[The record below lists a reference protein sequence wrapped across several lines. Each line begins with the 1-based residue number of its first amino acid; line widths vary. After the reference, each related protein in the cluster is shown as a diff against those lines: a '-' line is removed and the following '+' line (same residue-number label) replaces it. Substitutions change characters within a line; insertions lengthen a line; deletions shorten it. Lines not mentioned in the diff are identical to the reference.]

1 MSRRSPRRGGGV
13 AWSPPAGH
21 GCPLRPAHSCRFR
34 AALFEAE
41 CQPGA
46 ASAVAAE
53 FAAIPQ
59 VFSVN
64 ITTGTDNLYAFVV
77 AADQPL
83 LAELVVDTLP
93 AIAGAEP
100 GAIGADHPIVQ
111 RHSLAAG
118 RSEPRPGSGGNARA
132 GENHPAHEFDEFD
145 RELFLALQRD
155 GRLSFRDL
163 AAAVGRPEPTVRRRM
178 GLLTHAGML
187 AFRTDF
193 ARVQAGWPTAV
204 ALKLSVTGSAV
215 AAVGRTL
222 VRYPETRF
230 CVAVTGG
237 GAADLFVTMQLHNV
251 SDLDPVIHRLSAEH
265 PGVAVLDT
273 RVVLRS
279 RQVLGTAART
289 RRPRT
294 GRRPG
299 GPLGAGLRIRVLSRA
314 IGRAKCSCHERCSRF
329 CRSDQSSRNLPDT
342 WTQSEYNPACDDPV
356 EPLGERTWAA
366 IAAVA
371 VAKSGP
377 QPQAGATTESALRA
391 RRRQYP
397 ARATS
402 PDAGGRARRASRGD
416 RRQLRVHR
424 DPAEA

>member
-1 MSRRSPRRGGGV
+1 VGDGVDELDVALLDALHLNPLASFEELGTVLEVSSVTAARRWRRLVSTGR
-13 AWSPPAGH
+13 AWVSSAPGPQL
-21 GCPLRPAHSCRFR
+21 PMR

-46 ASAVAAE
+46 APAVASE

-64 ITTGTDNLYAFVV
+64 ITTGQDNLYAFVI

-83 LAELVVDTLP
+83 LAALVVDMLP
-93 AIAGAEP
+93 AITGLNRVQSALMTQLFSGTRWRLGGLSPDQVRAVTPEP
-100 GAIGADHPIVQ
+100 AKT
-111 RHSLAAG
+111 S
-118 RSEPRPGSGGNARA
+118 
-132 GENHPAHEFDEFD
+132 PAHEFDEFD
-145 RELFLALQRD
+145 RELFLALQCD

-163 AAAVGRPEPTVRRRM
+163 AAAVGRPEPTVRRRL

-237 GAADLFVTMQLHNV
+237 GAANIFVTMQLHNV
-251 SDLDPVIHRLSAEH
+251 SDLDPIIHRLSAEH

-279 RQVLGTAART
+279 VKSWGRLLG
-289 RRPRT
+289 
-294 GRRPG
+294 
-299 GPLGAGLRIRVLSRA
+299 LD
-314 IGRAKCSCHERCSRF
+314 GRAQ
-329 CRSDQSSRNLPDT
+329 DVV
-342 WTQSEYNPACDDPV
+342 PV
-356 EPLGERTWAA
+356 DLWAP
-366 IAAVA
+366 V
-371 VAKSGP
+371 
-377 QPQAGATTESALRA
+377 
-391 RRRQYP
+391 
-397 ARATS
+397 
-402 PDAGGRARRASRGD
+402 
-416 RRQLRVHR
+416 
-424 DPAEA
+424 

>member
-1 MSRRSPRRGGGV
+1 MGDGVDELDVALLDALHLNPLASFEELGSVLEVAPVTAARRWRRLVSTGR
-13 AWSPPAGH
+13 AWVSSAPGPQL
-21 GCPLRPAHSCRFR
+21 PLR

-46 ASAVAAE
+46 AATVAAE
-53 FAAIPQ
+53 FASIPQ

-64 ITTGTDNLYAFVV
+64 ITTGPDNLYAFVV

-83 LAELVVDTLP
+83 LAALVVDRLP
-93 AIAGAEP
+93 AIAGLNRVQSALMTQLFSGTRWRLGGLSPDQVRAVTPEP
-100 GAIGADHPIVQ
+100 AKAI
-111 RHSLAAG
+111 
-118 RSEPRPGSGGNARA
+118 
-132 GENHPAHEFDEFD
+132 PAHEFDEFD
-145 RELFLALQRD
+145 RELFLALQHD

-230 CVAVTGG
+230 CVELTGG
-237 GAADLFVTMQLHNV
+237 GAANIFVTMQLHTV

-279 RQVLGTAART
+279 LKSWGRLLG
-289 RRPRT
+289 
-294 GRRPG
+294 
-299 GPLGAGLRIRVLSRA
+299 LD
-314 IGRAKCSCHERCSRF
+314 GRAQ
-329 CRSDQSSRNLPDT
+329 DVV
-342 WTQSEYNPACDDPV
+342 PV
-356 EPLGERTWAA
+356 DLWAP
-366 IAAVA
+366 V
-371 VAKSGP
+371 
-377 QPQAGATTESALRA
+377 
-391 RRRQYP
+391 
-397 ARATS
+397 
-402 PDAGGRARRASRGD
+402 
-416 RRQLRVHR
+416 
-424 DPAEA
+424 